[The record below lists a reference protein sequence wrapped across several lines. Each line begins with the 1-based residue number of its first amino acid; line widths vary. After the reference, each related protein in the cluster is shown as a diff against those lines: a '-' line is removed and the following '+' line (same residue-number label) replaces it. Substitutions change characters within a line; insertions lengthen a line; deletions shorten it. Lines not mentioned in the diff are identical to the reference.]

1 MKHCPHCHIEVGG
14 PGRYCP
20 LCHTPLAG
28 GDDGEAP
35 YFPPS
40 PPPGQR
46 MPLAMKLVL
55 FVLLAAVVV
64 CVAAALLLCRAL
76 LLGSRNAPKLLF
88 QILIGTALVAYF
100 LDRFLG
106 LGGVSFLYVI
116 PILCSVT
123 LALNFIFAFIN
134 RRFTENGLVYLLLNI
149 AVGVTPYIALT
160 VMRARTPLTWVICL
174 IVSVITF
181 LGLVIFKGRALRAEL
196 EKRLHL

>member
-64 CVAAALLLCRAL
+64 CVAVDFLILEPGETGGRLHWSLAVAVCAAAALLCA
-76 LLGSRNAPKLLF
+76 
-88 QILIGTALVAYF
+88 
-100 LDRFLG
+100 
-106 LGGVSFLYVI
+106 
-116 PILCSVT
+116 
-123 LALNFIFAFIN
+123 
-134 RRFTENGLVYLLLNI
+134 
-149 AVGVTPYIALT
+149 
-160 VMRARTPLTWVICL
+160 ARCCWAAATRPSCC
-174 IVSVITF
+174 
-181 LGLVIFKGRALRAEL
+181 FKF
-196 EKRLHL
+196 

>member
-1 MKHCPHCHIEVGG
+1 MKHCQHCHIEVGG

-64 CVAAALLLCRAL
+64 CVAVDFL
-76 LLGSRNAPKLLF
+76 
-88 QILIGTALVAYF
+88 ILEPGET
-100 LDRFLG
+100 
-106 LGGVSFLYVI
+106 GG
-116 PILCSVT
+116 
-123 LALNFIFAFIN
+123 
-134 RRFTENGLVYLLLNI
+134 
-149 AVGVTPYIALT
+149 
-160 VMRARTPLTWVICL
+160 
-174 IVSVITF
+174 
-181 LGLVIFKGRALRAEL
+181 
-196 EKRLHL
+196 RLH

>member
-64 CVAAALLLCRAL
+64 CVAVDFLILEPGETGGRLHWSLAVAVCAAAALLLCRAL

-123 LALNFIFAFIN
+123 LALNFIFASS
-134 RRFTENGLVYLLLNI
+134 T
-149 AVGVTPYIALT
+149 AALPKT
-160 VMRARTPLTWVICL
+160 ALSICCSTSRSASRPTSPSRSCARAR
-174 IVSVITF
+174 
-181 LGLVIFKGRALRAEL
+181 R
-196 EKRLHL
+196 

>member
-64 CVAAALLLCRAL
+64 CVAVDFLILEPGETGGRLHWSLAVAVCAAAALLLCRAL

-88 QILIGTALVAYF
+88 QILIGRSIRISISTASSA
-100 LDRFLG
+100 LG
-106 LGGVSFLYVI
+106 AS
-116 PILCSVT
+116 
-123 LALNFIFAFIN
+123 AFC
-134 RRFTENGLVYLLLNI
+134 
-149 AVGVTPYIALT
+149 
-160 VMRARTPLTWVICL
+160 M
-174 IVSVITF
+174 
-181 LGLVIFKGRALRAEL
+181 
-196 EKRLHL
+196 